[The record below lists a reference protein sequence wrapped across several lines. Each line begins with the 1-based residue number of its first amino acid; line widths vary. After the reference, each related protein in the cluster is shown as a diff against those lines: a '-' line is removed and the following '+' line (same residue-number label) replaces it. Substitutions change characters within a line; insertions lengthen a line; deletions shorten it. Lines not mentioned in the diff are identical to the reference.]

1 MIQINTTNSYTEIY
15 ASGGGKWITQSA
27 PTNVHCFWKRKILTA
42 DESVD
47 DYREVTEAQKTELEK
62 SDAAWT
68 RPSQVLID
76 AWNRKCNYY
85 QRENSLR
92 IIGRYNEDSGFFEL
106 NGLLDINTQEAIDI
120 LEAGDCQR
128 GRCQALYSCNAKM
141 RTNFPAEP
149 MAGIEVGYPFYYC
162 KNIEVINAT
171 NIVWRFPVFGAPR
184 LHTIIGLADVMGDGF
199 RIADQPSLVNLTI
212 MGLTRSIDL
221 GNQPGITMESLAQ
234 IVANAK
240 NTKEISIKLHADV
253 FAKLP
258 PELVDSAATKNI
270 TFTT

>member
-1 MIQINTTNSYTEIY
+1 M
-15 ASGGGKWITQSA
+15 
-27 PTNVHCFWKRKILTA
+27 
-42 DESVD
+42 
-47 DYREVTEAQKTELEK
+47 
-62 SDAAWT
+62 
-68 RPSQVLID
+68 
-76 AWNRKCNYY
+76 
-85 QRENSLR
+85 R
-92 IIGRYNEDSGFFEL
+92 IIGCYNEDSGFFEL
-106 NGLLDINTQEAIDI
+106 NGLLDISTQEAIDI

-128 GRCQALYSCNAKM
+128 GSCQALYSCNAKI
-141 RTNFPAEP
+141 RTNFPAEH
-149 MAGIEVGYPFYYC
+149 MADIEVGYPFYYC

-171 NIVWRFPVFGAPR
+171 NIAWRFPVFGAPK
-184 LHTIIGLADVMGDGF
+184 LHTIIGLADVMGDGL

-221 GNQPGITMESLAQ
+221 GNQPDITMESLAQ

-240 NTKEISIKLHADV
+240 NTKEISIKLHAEV

>member
-1 MIQINTTNSYTEIY
+1 
-15 ASGGGKWITQSA
+15 
-27 PTNVHCFWKRKILTA
+27 
-42 DESVD
+42 
-47 DYREVTEAQKTELEK
+47 
-62 SDAAWT
+62 
-68 RPSQVLID
+68 
-76 AWNRKCNYY
+76 
-85 QRENSLR
+85 
-92 IIGRYNEDSGFFEL
+92 
-106 NGLLDINTQEAIDI
+106 
-120 LEAGDCQR
+120 
-128 GRCQALYSCNAKM
+128 
-141 RTNFPAEP
+141 

-184 LHTIIGLADVMGDGF
+184 LHTIIGLADVMGDGL